1 MNDIL
6 LIAADDEE
14 RRLLF
19 AELREA
25 GYAVLPVPGLGY
37 AMRMLSLRAVA
48 PPLVLLDAHDDAFA
62 KPVHVERLT
71 ALAGGAPVILI
82 VGAMGMAWWEP
93 LRPKV
98 AALLCRPISI
108 GEIVDVVR
116 RILPA
121 DQPKVAGRDA
131 T

>member
-1 MNDIL
+1 MNDLL

-37 AMRMLSLRAVA
+37 ALRKLSLRAVA
-48 PPLVLLDAHDDAFA
+48 PPLILLDAHDDPFA
-62 KPVHVERLT
+62 IPIHVVRLIS
-71 ALAGGAPVILI
+71 LAGRAPLILV
-82 VGAMGMAWWEP
+82 VGAIGLARWEP

-98 AALLCRPISI
+98 AALLSRPIRI
-108 GEIVDVVR
+108 GEIVAVVR
-116 RILPA
+116 KEFR
-121 DQPKVAGRDA
+121 GRM

>member
-1 MNDIL
+1 MNDLL

-25 GYAVLPVPGLGY
+25 GYPVLPVPGLGY

-48 PPLVLLDAHDDAFA
+48 PSLILLDAHDDPFA
-62 KPVHVERLT
+62 RPVHVGRLA
-71 ALAGGAPVILI
+71 ALASGTPVILV
-82 VGAMGMAWWEP
+82 VGAIGMAWWEP
-93 LRPKV
+93 LRPKL
-98 AALLCRPISI
+98 AALLGRPIRI
-108 GEIVDVVR
+108 GEIVDAVR
-116 RILPA
+116 KILPRKQA
-121 DQPKVAGRDA
+121 KLPGQDV